1 MHSCLPEESR
11 MRSIG
16 PENTLGDFL
25 RTRREKLQPEDVGI
39 LRMPGRRVPGLR
51 REEVADL
58 AGVSLDY
65 YLRLEQGKDSRPSD
79 QVVVGL
85 ARALLLDGESR
96 QYLMKLAQPR
106 PFVRLASEEQ
116 VTEAV
121 AELLNQWSHLP
132 AYVCDANQNVVAVN
146 PLANQLA
153 STILIPG
160 INHLV
165 AAYDDYAIF
174 CAQPADYEHRA
185 IEEAGWETALRNI
198 TAALRFNGD
207 PADPKFREVV
217 GLLSE
222 RYPAFRR
229 IWALHDAK
237 PQLNGKSLLDVD
249 TFGWVELNWQT
260 LNVPGAA
267 NLFVTLYFAEAGSR
281 GADAL
286 AYLAARQQGDA
297 RAAEVRDHA
306 DQLESDE
313 LAAKRSSA
321 ARPASSDGVKTRT
334 AQSS

>member
-1 MHSCLPEESR
+1 

-25 RTRREKLQPEDVGI
+25 RTRREKVQPEDVGI
-39 LRMPGRRVPGLR
+39 MRMPGRRVPGLR

-116 VTEAV
+116 VNEAV
-121 AELLNQWSHLP
+121 TELLKQWAHMP
-132 AYVCDANQNVVAVN
+132 AYVCDANQNVLAVN
-146 PLANQLA
+146 PLANALS

-165 AAYDDYAIF
+165 ASYDDYAVF

-185 IEEAGWETALRNI
+185 IEEAGWEGALRNI

-222 RYPAFRR
+222 RHPAFRR
-229 IWALHDAK
+229 IWALHEAK
-237 PQLNGKSLLDVD
+237 PQLNGKSLLEVE
-249 TFGWVELNWQT
+249 TFGWVELSWQT

-267 NLFVTLYFAEAGSR
+267 NLFVTLFFAEAGSR

-286 AYLAARQQGDA
+286 AYLTSRLQENAQV
-297 RAAEVRDHA
+297 EELRDQT
-306 DQLESDE
+306 DQLDSDE
-313 LAAKRSSA
+313 LAARRSTA
-321 ARPASSDGVKTRT
+321 ARSVASDGVKTRT